1 MVGPL
6 DPCIYDSVPHN
17 IVLHDCVPHG
27 FKFHMINRVHFIKDI
42 HERFQK
48 NYIQL
53 SDTRALLALQ
63 EGINLKYMVTY
74 LKYSDNI
81 TVFHD
86 QCVTVD
92 SAFGTYINQIIR
104 VMYLDQTLRY
114 FASIVLCKTDTFLHS
129 PVCASAIL

>member
-63 EGINLKYMVTY
+63 KNMNR
-74 LKYSDNI
+74 KYSEN
-81 TVFHD
+81 TTLFHD

-114 FASIVLCKTDTFLHS
+114 FASIVLCKTDTFLHP

>member
-1 MVGPL
+1 M
-6 DPCIYDSVPHN
+6 
-17 IVLHDCVPHG
+17 
-27 FKFHMINRVHFIKDI
+27 KDI
-42 HERFQK
+42 HERSQK
-48 NYIQL
+48 NYIGL
-53 SDTRALLALQ
+53 SDTRALLALKKD
-63 EGINLKYMVTY
+63 INR
-74 LKYSDNI
+74 KYSENKTI
-81 TVFHD
+81 FLN